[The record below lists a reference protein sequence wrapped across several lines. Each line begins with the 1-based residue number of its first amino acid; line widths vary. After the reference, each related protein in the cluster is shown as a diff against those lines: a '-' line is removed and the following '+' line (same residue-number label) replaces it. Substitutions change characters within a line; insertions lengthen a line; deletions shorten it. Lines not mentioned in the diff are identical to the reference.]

1 MVKKD
6 YFSVEKVAR
15 HVSRVILT
23 KKVDQKNGLTPYR
36 QNAYFATFLNR
47 YFYGQEWVF
56 FFQESW
62 LNTISRFILPKN
74 KK

>member
-23 KKVDQKNGLTPYR
+23 KKYIYEKVDQKNGLTPYR

-56 FFQESW
+56 FFQES
-62 LNTISRFILPKN
+62 
-74 KK
+74 